1 MELLA
6 WAVLALIVFGI
17 SGVSASIR
25 EARRSAS
32 LVVSAWSRTNDYATI
47 GLSKLDEKVMSSMN
61 ITKEELEQ
69 LLKEAE
75 EKQNQ

>member
-1 MELLA
+1 MEVLA

-17 SGVSASIR
+17 SGISAAVR

-32 LVVSAWSRTNDYATI
+32 TVITVWSRANDYATV
-47 GLSKLDEKVMSSMN
+47 GVSKLDEKVMSSMN
-61 ITKEELEQ
+61 ITKEELDR

-75 EKQNQ
+75 NK